1 MDPVVADTA
10 KFVDASAVVKDSMT
24 DLRDGQVYPTVKIG
38 TQKWMAK
45 NLNYA
50 YGDDADSLSLC
61 YENDVEF
68 CTKYGRLYTWAAAMD
83 SVALFSDDGK
93 GCGYGVTCKADG
105 VKRVRGVCPD
115 GWHLPSLEEWR
126 TFDFALGHAPAAAKD
141 TAWKATSINARTGT
155 NTYGFSALPGGDKYK
170 EHFYGEGEHSLWWA
184 AEEDGPY
191 SANNWYIGTI
201 EMMVKS
207 KLKYNMASYVRC
219 VED

>member
-1 MDPVVADTA
+1 
-10 KFVDASAVVKDSMT
+10 
-24 DLRDGQVYPTVKIG
+24 
-38 TQKWMAK
+38 
-45 NLNYA
+45 
-50 YGDDADSLSLC
+50 
-61 YENDVEF
+61 
-68 CTKYGRLYTWAAAMD
+68 MD

-126 TFDFALGHAPAAAKD
+126 TFGFALGHAPAAAKD

-155 NTYGFSALPGGDKYK
+155 NTYGFSALPGGDKYN